1 MEPTSNKTP
10 RRGEFFILEAG
21 TISGPRCGVTF
32 TNLERLLSPPRLILL
47 PAEGGMPLLREIP
60 RLRFDPSDG
69 PPPKDLEPGFSGYW
83 LVSKRLH
90 DAMASI
96 DPSAFAF
103 TEVDYLIEGGIKGE
117 VRYLC
122 TVVSVIDA
130 LDEAAS
136 TLLIDTSEEFING
149 KFYDL
154 SGGASVTFD
163 RSKLGNAHVFRTPYT
178 GTVFCDLTFREA
190 VAAAG
195 MAVDS
200 DADGLWFIDASDI

>member
-1 MEPTSNKTP
+1 LT
-10 RRGEFFILEAG
+10 
-21 TISGPRCGVTF
+21 
-32 TNLERLLSPPRLILL
+32 
-47 PAEGGMPLLREIP
+47 
-60 RLRFDPSDG
+60 FDPSDG

-90 DAMASI
+90 DVMTSI
-96 DPSAFAF
+96 DSSAFAF
-103 TEVDYLIEGGIKGE
+103 TEVDYLIEDGIKGE
-117 VRYLC
+117 ARYLC
-122 TVVSVIDA
+122 TVVSVVDA
-130 LDEAAS
+130 LDEDAS

-154 SGGASVTFD
+154 SGGASVTFA
-163 RSKLGNAHVFRTPYT
+163 RGKLGAAHVFRTPYT
-178 GTVFCDLTFREA
+178 GTVFCDLAFREA